1 MLQAMLLGID
11 IGLFAVAIGLWI
23 SE

>member
-11 IGLFAVAIGLWI
+11 IGLLICTIWFYL
-23 SE
+23 E